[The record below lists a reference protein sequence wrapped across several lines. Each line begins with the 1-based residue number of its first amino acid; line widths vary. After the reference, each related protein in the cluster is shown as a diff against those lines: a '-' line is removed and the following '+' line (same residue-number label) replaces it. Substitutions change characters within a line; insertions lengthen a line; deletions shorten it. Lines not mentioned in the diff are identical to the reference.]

1 MRTLLIRPLPV
12 LVTLVVIA
20 GWMAP
25 KQGILDRASGSI
37 KGDLPGGVQTG
48 TGEFDVGTV
57 TAVRVTGPAGLV
69 RLSASRGG
77 PYRAELRS
85 RPEGWFGFWRSNWS
99 AGGCANAGSI
109 RLVGTQL
116 QVDTGNR
123 AWFGA
128 SDCRLELDASLPEG
142 VAVSIEQDATSSQL
156 SGNFASLDVD
166 SRAGDIALDGHART
180 VSIEGNAIRARLSY
194 ARVDQDESITLGGN
208 AIDAELRF
216 AGAEAVNYAVSGHA
230 SLVDSTLPNKPGV
243 RPAIAIKGNF
253 LRVRIGGE

>member
-1 MRTLLIRPLPV
+1 MRALLIAAALFI
-12 LVTLVVIA
+12 TA

-25 KQGILDRASGSI
+25 DRTRTSLGEVDAGS
-37 KGDLPGGVQTG
+37 
-48 TGEFDVGTV
+48 
-57 TAVRVTGPAGLV
+57 VRSVVVTGPAGLIQ
-69 RLSASRGG
+69 LTASRDG

-85 RPEGWFGFWRSNWS
+85 RPDGWFAFWRSSWS
-99 AGGCANAGSI
+99 AGGCENAGSI
-109 RLVGTQL
+109 RLVGTEL
-116 QVDTGNR
+116 RVDTGNR

-128 SDCRLELDASLPEG
+128 SDCRLDLDATLPEG
-142 VAVSIEQDATSSQL
+142 VAVSIEQNATSSRL

-216 AGAEAVNYAVSGHA
+216 AGAAAVNYAVSGHS
-230 SLVDSTLPNKPGV
+230 SLVDSTLPNRPGV
-243 RPAIAIKGNF
+243 KPAIAIKGDF
-253 LRVRIGGE
+253 LRVRIAGG